1 MLRWRL
7 NINKLEANY
16 SLIIIT
22 FFSSL
27 QYIFLSGV
35 PAGIPDSAFVCI
47 TSFIGFILLFLVFY
61 NELFRLDRSHI
72 IQCLFLS
79 IQLFIFNYFLLM
91 GSNKLDAVTI
101 SCVISA
107 YFMFVPI
114 IEIVVFKVFPTR
126 SKIIS
131 IAVVLIGILFIMNWE
146 IGNLLN
152 INILFLIIADI
163 SMAAYVISTGYFAS
177 RSNPSILAMGQLL
190 FIAIISFIS
199 WNIEARIKGMRMT
212 LPAEPMFW
220 GSVIFISVFI
230 RGMYTVVQT
239 YAQRFVSPLN
249 TSMIFSTEII
259 ITMLTSTAVGRYFG
273 LHVSEFV
280 ITTNMCIG
288 AVLMVAGILIG
299 DPSILEAFKLKKRAS
314 NV

>member
-1 MLRWRL
+1 
-7 NINKLEANY
+7 
-16 SLIIIT
+16 
-22 FFSSL
+22 
-27 QYIFLSGV
+27 
-35 PAGIPDSAFVCI
+35 
-47 TSFIGFILLFLVFY
+47 
-61 NELFRLDRSHI
+61 
-72 IQCLFLS
+72 
-79 IQLFIFNYFLLM
+79 M